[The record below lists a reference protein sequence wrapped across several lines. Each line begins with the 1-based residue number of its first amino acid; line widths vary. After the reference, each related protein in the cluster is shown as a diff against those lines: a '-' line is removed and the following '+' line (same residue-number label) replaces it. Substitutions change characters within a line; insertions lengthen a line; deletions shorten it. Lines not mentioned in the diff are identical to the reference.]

1 MYVCMLYVWSK
12 LVVVLFIHRVVFLP
26 FEMCY
31 LLHVQPRQSTDP
43 PQYYTPTKSSTVASG
58 SSSTS
63 SKGDRQG
70 QSQGQSTA
78 LYELVSL
85 VVHSGKSPQTGHY
98 IAFVKSK
105 AGRYIVADNC
115 PANYVVVVV
124 VVVIMIAEVLVM

>member
-1 MYVCMLYVWSK
+1 
-12 LVVVLFIHRVVFLP
+12 
-26 FEMCY
+26 MCY
-31 LLHVQPRQSTDP
+31 LLYVQPRQSTDP

-58 SSSTS
+58 SSSSSS

-70 QSQGQSTA
+70 QGQGQSTA

-105 AGRYIVADNC
+105 AGRFIVADNC
-115 PANYVVVVV
+115 PANYLVVVV

>member
-1 MYVCMLYVWSK
+1 
-12 LVVVLFIHRVVFLP
+12 
-26 FEMCY
+26 MCY
-31 LLHVQPRQSTDP
+31 LLYVQPRQSTDP

-70 QSQGQSTA
+70 QSTA

-105 AGRYIVADNC
+105 AGRFIVADNC
-115 PANYVVVVV
+115 PANYLVVVV

>member
-1 MYVCMLYVWSK
+1 
-12 LVVVLFIHRVVFLP
+12 
-26 FEMCY
+26 MCY
-31 LLHVQPRQSTDP
+31 LLYVQPRQSTDP
-43 PQYYTPTKSSTVASG
+43 PQYYTPTKSSTVASS

-70 QSQGQSTA
+70 QGQGQSTA

-105 AGRYIVADNC
+105 AGRYIDA
-115 PANYVVVVV
+115 ANYLVVVV

>member
-1 MYVCMLYVWSK
+1 MW
-12 LVVVLFIHRVVFLP
+12 
-26 FEMCY
+26 Y
-31 LLHVQPRQSTDP
+31 LLYVQPRQSTDP

-70 QSQGQSTA
+70 QSTA

-105 AGRYIVADNC
+105 AGRYIDA
-115 PANYVVVVV
+115 ANYLVVVV